1 MTRANQRGFSFAGG
15 YDVAVRTLFSTP
27 AVWIGWVVS
36 RLILGRLLVGS
47 SMPFG
52 DVRYYHV
59 GLWGDDPTA
68 MMEYPDA
75 GVWPVRLLGWITTS
89 DLTVF
94 IAGFVVMCVLIDAAL
109 LALLLRFGGP
119 RRFIAG
125 WFWVF
130 FGVATGHVLWLR
142 LDLFPGVLVAGAA
155 ALLMR
160 HPAVASAVLAGA
172 AAVKLWPAVL
182 AAGLVGGLRRAGTWI
197 RVGSFFGALAVLA
210 GITWVTSGLDRLIS
224 PLTYQ
229 GDRGIQIE
237 SLAASPFVIA
247 AHENPGAYWMGY
259 AASRSFEIQ
268 GPGTNAAVQ
277 VADWAMLAVLAF
289 AVIWALW
296 QLFADRWHPRPAV
309 AFMLLMVLLLIVS
322 NKVFSPQYIVW
333 IGPLLAV
340 CLTLTRSRLVMAM
353 AGLTVIAA
361 ALGLYVFPYNYDPL
375 WQDPVNATSVIAAL
389 VLRNALIVVLT
400 GLAAA
405 WLVQETRRT
414 SRPHSRRVSSATST
428 PPTP

>member
-142 LDLFPGVLVAGAA
+142 LDLFPGVLVAGAFGSLTEVYGD
-155 ALLMR
+155 LLR
-160 HPAVASAVLAGA
+160 GAGA
-172 AAVKLWPAVL
+172 ASRLSELLQASGLEVLADVSGGMGVSVCRLEGQGCDFPVQHCFCQCMGGADCAYWNYFYREAGAETWTYSPLGAGLHTVLPGFVDAWVWGDGRTPPAADLTFEAICQPPTPTAVATEAATATPPPATTGSATSATATAPPPATATPAAVAQAPAAGHPAEAPAAPSPAAAAPDGAGGTGGYLAFGGMLLVL
-182 AAGLVGGLRRAGTWI
+182 AAAGVVVWLRR
-197 RVGSFFGALAVLA
+197 R
-210 GITWVTSGLDRLIS
+210 
-224 PLTYQ
+224 
-229 GDRGIQIE
+229 
-237 SLAASPFVIA
+237 
-247 AHENPGAYWMGY
+247 
-259 AASRSFEIQ
+259 
-268 GPGTNAAVQ
+268 
-277 VADWAMLAVLAF
+277 
-289 AVIWALW
+289 
-296 QLFADRWHPRPAV
+296 
-309 AFMLLMVLLLIVS
+309 
-322 NKVFSPQYIVW
+322 
-333 IGPLLAV
+333 
-340 CLTLTRSRLVMAM
+340 
-353 AGLTVIAA
+353 
-361 ALGLYVFPYNYDPL
+361 
-375 WQDPVNATSVIAAL
+375 
-389 VLRNALIVVLT
+389 
-400 GLAAA
+400 
-405 WLVQETRRT
+405 
-414 SRPHSRRVSSATST
+414 
-428 PPTP
+428 